1 MCCLRRAPDIFR
13 QRVPVGW
20 RRIPFLRTRAAIY
33 LPLRPAFDDSEGLH
47 LRGIGRWPSKVVR
60 SPAAVSECV
69 LDMGQ
74 VLPTQRPCRFCAFRH
89 AVIVVHS
96 QPVAPVLCQSG
107 ELRLRPAAF
116 IGIFLAVDR
125 CNMRRIPVE
134 IRSPDP
140 KLLFVRIDPLPQDF
154 APLASLQTC
163 LPLHAD
169 EISRKPMAIAA
180 AATPAMV

>member
-1 MCCLRRAPDIFR
+1 MCCWRRAPDNFGNVF
-13 QRVPVGW
+13 QSVGGGS
-20 RRIPFLRTRAAIY
+20 PFYRPAPRST
-33 LPLRPAFDDSEGLH
+33 LPLRPALDDSEGLH

-107 ELRLRPAAF
+107 ELRLRPAAL
-116 IGIFLAVDR
+116 IGIFFAIDWR
-125 CNMRRIPVE
+125 NMRRIPVE
-134 IRSPDP
+134 IRSPDS
-140 KLLFVRIDPLPQDF
+140 KLFFVRIFHKISLHLHRSARVSPFTLTRS
-154 APLASLQTC
+154 AAS
-163 LPLHAD
+163 PW
-169 EISRKPMAIAA
+169 P
-180 AATPAMV
+180 